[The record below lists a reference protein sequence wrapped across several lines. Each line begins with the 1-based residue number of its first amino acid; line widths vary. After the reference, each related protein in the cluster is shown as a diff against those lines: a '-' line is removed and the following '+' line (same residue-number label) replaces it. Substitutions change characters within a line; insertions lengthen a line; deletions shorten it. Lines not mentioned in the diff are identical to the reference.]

1 VEGTVTA
8 GRGRSWVDG
17 ARVSLVSEG
26 NRRVALTDAEGRFK
40 LADVAPGTAHVS
52 VSHGEYATAEVDV
65 TITLPTRADRP
76 LTLDPIDLVEPG
88 SIEGHVVDAEGEPVG
103 GARVAVG
110 LVPTFLPAGALPPG
124 IAQTDSNGHFV
135 LTGVAPGSHTL
146 EALSPVSGRG
156 QSAAV
161 DVTAGRVTDRVR
173 IALTEP
179 AADDGSVL
187 GGNVA
192 VTLGERG
199 SDSSLEVVVANVS
212 ATSEAERAGISAGD
226 VITQVDGAAVRGMAD
241 ARKRMAGRPGT
252 DVVIEIRREVHTVT
266 LRVQRELVRK

>member
-1 VEGTVTA
+1 VT
-8 GRGRSWVDG
+8 
-17 ARVSLVSEG
+17 
-26 NRRVALTDAEGRFK
+26 LTDGEGRFNF
-40 LADVAPGTAHVS
+40 ADAPPGPAHVT
-52 VSHGEYATAEVDV
+52 VSHGDFATTELDV
-65 TITLPTRADRP
+65 TVTRSTRADRP
-76 LTLDPIDLVEPG
+76 MTLDPIDLVEPG
-88 SIEGHVVDAEGEPVG
+88 SIEGDVVDAEGEPVS

-124 IAQTDSNGHFV
+124 VAQTDASGHFV

-146 EALSPVSGRG
+146 EALSAVSGRG
-156 QSAAV
+156 RSASV
-161 DVTAGRVTDRVR
+161 EVVAGRVVDRVR

-179 AADDGSVL
+179 ATDDGSVL

-199 SDSSLEVVVANVS
+199 SGGTLEVVVANVS
-212 ATSEAERAGISAGD
+212 PTSEAERAGVSAGD
-226 VITQVDGAAVRGMAD
+226 IVTQVDGSAVRGMAD

-252 DVVIEIRREVHTVT
+252 DVVIEIRREAHTVT